1 MSSVPVLLFEF
12 TTVTVQV
19 AFLLPSCVVTV
30 IIAEPTFFPV
40 IFPALL
46 TATIDSS
53 LEVQFTILFVALVGL
68 NVGVSVSVSPSFKV
82 FVDGTEIP
90 SNAISGSK
98 LSTNI

>member
-40 IFPALL
+40 IFPALS

-53 LEVQFTILFVALVGL
+53 LEVQVTILFVALFGL
-68 NVGVSVSVSPSFKV
+68 NVGVSVNVFPSSIV
-82 FVDGTEIP
+82 FVVGNEIP
-90 SNAISGSK
+90 STAISGSR